1 LVSYKIKLKYIFLKI
16 KTLQSIQSKT
26 MNSVSPEEIIELING
41 YQPNVHH
48 AISMFLTEI
57 SDARLHLSPN
67 QLINLRLH
75 LEEILRMILP
85 RRERRDVPVPVE
97 APPVPVEAPPVQ
109 APPVQAEP
117 IPVQAPPVQAPPVQA
132 PPTVQAPPVPDQRQ
146 VPYNPVKKVKAISE
160 TKLNSATPDIC
171 SICHD
176 THQMS
181 AVATMNCCGQHIGH
195 DCLKGW
201 IQTNQRSPTC
211 PCCRRR
217 TPTFVTYRGFNKKN
231 SPKIPAPRRPAGHP
245 FARYDYIDFVLE
257 YF

>member
-1 LVSYKIKLKYIFLKI
+1 
-16 KTLQSIQSKT
+16 

-41 YQPNVHH
+41 YQPTTHH

-85 RRERRDVPVPVE
+85 RRERRHVQAPAPVAEPIAE
-97 APPVPVEAPPVQ
+97 PVQ
-109 APPVQAEP
+109 APA
-117 IPVQAPPVQAPPVQA
+117 PVQAPVAEPAPVQ
-132 PPTVQAPPVPDQRQ
+132 RR
-146 VPYNPVKKVKAISE
+146 VPYNPVNKVKAISE
-160 TKLNSATPDIC
+160 TKLNAATPDIC

-181 AVATMNCCGQHIGH
+181 EVATMNCCGQHIGH

-201 IQTNQRSPTC
+201 IQTNQHSPTC

-231 SPKIPAPRRPAGHP
+231 SPKTPVPRRPAGHP
-245 FARYDYIDFVLE
+245 FARYDYVDFVLE